1 MFIFIYM
8 LSLLGCF
15 SFSSVKTDV
24 FSYKFL
30 QIMWCLS
37 FSNAQSRNGSRELL
51 GVVPRLPFRSDVGMA
66 GGSTDGFRGVLMP
79 DGVDV
84 PLKFRLILFN
94 QKNEKKKMHLE
105 NRY

>member
-1 MFIFIYM
+1 M
-8 LSLLGCF
+8 
-15 SFSSVKTDV
+15 
-24 FSYKFL
+24 
-30 QIMWCLS
+30 
-37 FSNAQSRNGSRELL
+37 
-51 GVVPRLPFRSDVGMA
+51 PRLPFRSDVGMA